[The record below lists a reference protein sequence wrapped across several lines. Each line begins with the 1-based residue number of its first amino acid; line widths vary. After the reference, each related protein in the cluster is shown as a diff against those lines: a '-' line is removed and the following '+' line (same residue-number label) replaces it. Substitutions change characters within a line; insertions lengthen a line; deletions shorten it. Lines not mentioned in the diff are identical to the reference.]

1 MRIQEVIK
9 AKSNRVIAVP
19 EDISLKEATKIMEAH
34 RIGALVVL
42 MLDGRLKGVVS
53 EREIVSALARCGKS
67 ALELQVRELT
77 MLAGPVV
84 APTDSISSAM
94 EIMTERRVRH
104 LPVVQ
109 LQAVVGVISIGDA
122 VKARLSERITENLV
136 LQEVARL
143 PRAAIA

>member
-9 AKSNRVIAVP
+9 AKGNRVITVP
-19 EDISLKEATKIMEAH
+19 EDTTLKEATKIMEAH

-42 MLDGRLKGVVS
+42 VPDGRLKGVVS
-53 EREIVSALARCGKS
+53 EREIVSALARCGEG
-67 ALELQVRELT
+67 ALALQVRELT

-109 LQAVVGVISIGDA
+109 QQTVVGVISIGDT
-122 VKARLSERITENLV
+122 VKARLSEKITENLV
-136 LQEVARL
+136 LQEIARW
-143 PRAAIA
+143 PRSATA